1 MRDERSATISIGSSG
16 MWFGPSFRQCRHATY
31 MTEEL
36 RQMPFQRGDGV
47 RVTEKPSNPG
57 PRPVLTN
64 GVAKDIDR
72 E

>member
-1 MRDERSATISIGSSG
+1 
-16 MWFGPSFRQCRHATY
+16 
-31 MTEEL
+31 
-36 RQMPFQRGDGV
+36 MPFQRGDGV